1 MSGYRPGPRFGFLGV
16 LVGLLIVGIVA
27 VAAYNVGL
35 SAGAGAAGAAAAP
48 VVYHPWGRGIAEGRP
63 AGQTD
68 GEPESAPLS
77 QGALDPNRAAH

>member
-35 SAGAGAAGAAAAP
+35 SAGAGAAGASTP
-48 VVYHPWGRGIAEGRP
+48 
-63 AGQTD
+63 
-68 GEPESAPLS
+68 
-77 QGALDPNRAAH
+77 PNDQPS